1 MAPASRSAARRIDAF
16 PMVSLWKEPQEL
28 RPDITY
34 FPNMAFVSIT
44 EAAKLVR
51 RNRSTLYRDIER
63 GRLSKTVTP
72 EGETQIET
80 SELLRT
86 YGRLHANDAEHG
98 DSIDHDKVR
107 IAILEERNR
116 SLERALALEA
126 ELRKVKDQVTTE
138 LRARLA
144 DKDSVIKVLES
155 KVLFL
160 EYDRQVESLKP
171 EPDPDAASA
180 PASTSASAPAP
191 AAAAPVPEAV
201 IPEVVKPS
209 QPPEQSMESVR
220 GSEEHTAPTPAHAP
234 APEPALQR
242 APQAE
247 APARPDAPSTSEWRG
262 DAAIPLREADASP
275 TSPENFM
282 QQSARPAQAEA
293 TIISSHVMPRKSWWA
308 RLLHR
313 R

>member
-1 MAPASRSAARRIDAF
+1 MASASRSAARRIVAF
-16 PMVSLWKEPQEL
+16 PVVSLRKEPQEL
-28 RPDITY
+28 RPDINY

-160 EYDRQVESLKP
+160 EYDKQVESLKP
-171 EPDPDAASA
+171 EPAPDAASA
-180 PASTSASAPAP
+180 PAPASASVSAP
-191 AAAAPVPEAV
+191 AAAAPVPAAVTPEAA
-201 IPEVVKPS
+201 KPS
-209 QPPEQSMESVR
+209 QPHEQSAESVR
-220 GSEEHTAPTPAHAP
+220 RSEEHTAPTPTP
-234 APEPALQR
+234 APEPEPER

-262 DAAIPLREADASP
+262 DSAIPLREAD

>member
-1 MAPASRSAARRIDAF
+1 MA
-16 PMVSLWKEPQEL
+16 L
-28 RPDITY
+28 
-34 FPNMAFVSIT
+34 VSIT

-138 LRARLA
+138 LRARLV

-171 EPDPDAASA
+171 EPVAESASVPAPASAPISESASA
-180 PASTSASAPAP
+180 PAPAPSAAASAPAP
-191 AAAAPVPEAV
+191 AAAT
-201 IPEVVKPS
+201 PEVAKPS
-209 QPPEQSMESVR
+209 QPPEQSVEPVR
-220 GSEEHTAPTPAHAP
+220 RSEEHPVPP
-234 APEPALQR
+234 PIPKPEPQQ
-242 APQAE
+242 APQVE
-247 APARPDAPSTSEWRG
+247 VPAKPDALSTSEWRG
-262 DAAIPLREADASP
+262 DAAIPLRKAD

-282 QQSARPAQAEA
+282 QQSARPAQAE
-293 TIISSHVMPRKSWWA
+293 TPIISGHVMPRKSWWA

>member
-1 MAPASRSAARRIDAF
+1 MA
-16 PMVSLWKEPQEL
+16 L
-28 RPDITY
+28 
-34 FPNMAFVSIT
+34 VSIT

-98 DSIDHDKVR
+98 NAVDHDKVR

-160 EYDRQVESLKP
+160 EYDRQVEAVK
-171 EPDPDAASA
+171 
-180 PASTSASAPAP
+180 PAP
-191 AAAAPVPEAV
+191 AETAAKAAPEPQQTMPEPRPEARQEPQQTSV
-201 IPEVVKPS
+201 PKEQEDLPGAQAPLTPPS
-209 QPPEQSMESVR
+209 PQ
-220 GSEEHTAPTPAHAP
+220 TAQASHQ
-234 APEPALQR
+234 APEPAHVPEPEVTTSR
-242 APQAE
+242 PP
-247 APARPDAPSTSEWRG
+247 APASQVGPLTDQPPNVDTPGSMQATEPERKAVPEFAAPIYAQKSADPE
-262 DAAIPLREADASP
+262 IPTTRK
-275 TSPENFM
+275 
-282 QQSARPAQAEA
+282 
-293 TIISSHVMPRKSWWA
+293 TIMPRKSWWA